1 MHIAVTGNIGA
12 GKTTLASKLADHF
25 GWEVLFEAVEGNP
38 YLAEFYSDMPRWAFH
53 LQMYFLNRG

>member
-25 GWEVLFEAVEGNP
+25 GWEVLFEAVEEI
-38 YLAEFYSDMPRWAFH
+38 LI
-53 LQMYFLNRG
+53 